1 MYFIIFILISV
12 YVKPCTKLFCSQNKF
27 CLTNQKLYF
36 TQILILITQLL
47 HSNGNHSTFQQT
59 YLYTLLHT
67 LHTLHITF
75 CRTQLRAF
83 QLAFIHMYI

>member
-67 LHTLHITF
+67 LHITF